1 MQHCTLSE
9 HELARFPFAD
19 LVLPAAHDSGR
30 LVLGGG
36 CFWCTEAVFLALDG
50 VTTVTSGYA
59 GGHAAQANYD
69 NVCSGVTG
77 HAEVIE
83 IRYQPERIG
92 YTDLLRLFFAVAHD
106 PTQLN
111 RQGNDI
117 GSQYRSVIF
126 VSNEEERRVADA
138 YIRQLD
144 ASGIFTAPIVTTLEP
159 LDAFYTAEAYH
170 QNYAA
175 RNPAQ
180 PYIRFAAAPKL
191 EKLVNNFS
199 PLLKQRDA
207 GR

>member
-1 MQHCTLSE
+1 MQHCNLPE
-9 HELARFPFAD
+9 HELASFPFAD
-19 LVLPAAHDSGR
+19 ITLERDPGR
-30 LVLGGG
+30 VVLGGG
-36 CFWCTEAVFLALDG
+36 CFWCTEAVFLAVDG
-50 VTTVTSGYA
+50 VTAVTSGYA

-69 NVCSGVTG
+69 NVCTGVTG

-83 IRYQPERIG
+83 ILYQPEKVR

-126 VSNEEERRVADA
+126 VSNEDEKRVAEA
-138 YIRQLD
+138 YIHQLD
-144 ASGIFTAPIVTTLEP
+144 DSGVFRQPIATTLEP

-175 RNPAQ
+175 RHPMQ
-180 PYIRFAAAPKL
+180 PYIRFAAQPKL
-191 EKLVNNFS
+191 EKLHKNFAD
-199 PLLKQRDA
+199 LLKKPD
-207 GR
+207 